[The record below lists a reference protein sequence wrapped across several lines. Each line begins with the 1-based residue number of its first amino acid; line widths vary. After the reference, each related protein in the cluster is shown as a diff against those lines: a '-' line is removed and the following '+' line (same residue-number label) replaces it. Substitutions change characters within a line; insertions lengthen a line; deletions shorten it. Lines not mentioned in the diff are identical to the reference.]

1 MDDEKVVFNSETFD
15 LNAEWFVLGSGESCK
30 GREYQV
36 RSLGLLSMNARRRRR
51 LLNYYLKVNM

>member
-15 LNAEWFVLGSGESCK
+15 LNAEGFVLGSDESCK
-30 GREYQV
+30 GREYQA
-36 RSLGLLSMNARRRRR
+36 RSLGLLSMTARRCQR